1 MWYNF
6 AMFRALANNIRHI
19 RWRWQAAR
27 HNFRRKFHKKWWY
40 RHFEGIILSLISLC
54 FIMAGLFAFW
64 IANLK
69 IPDLSA
75 FQNIQVSQSTKI
87 YDRTGT
93 VLLYSINQNT
103 RRTVVP
109 FDQIS
114 PYIKNATIAIEDS
127 DFYTNIGIKPLSIIR
142 SGLVDIFSGSYDQ
155 GGSTITQQVIK
166 NSLLTS
172 NKTIARKIEEW
183 VLAVK
188 LTREMPK
195 NDILATY
202 LNEISYGG
210 TIYGVEEASQAFF
223 GVDASNVDL
232 AQAAYIAA
240 LPQAPSYYSP
250 YGANKAALDAR
261 EKLVLQRMLV
271 NKFITQAQYNQA
283 VAEQVTFL
291 PKDAGGILAPH
302 FAFYVENELEQEYG
316 TDAVLNGGLKVI
328 TTLDYGLQQKMENT
342 ISTFGPQIE
351 QEFEASN
358 TASVAINPQNG
369 DILGFV
375 GSRDYYDQSIQGNYD
390 DVTSERQPGSTF
402 KPFVYSTLF
411 EKGFTPDTVLFDVP
425 TEFSTSC
432 TVEGVPIDPTA
443 ATSTCYHPQDYDN
456 EWLGPIPIRVA
467 LAQSRNVPAVES
479 LYMAGIPQS
488 IQTAEAMGI
497 TSLTDA
503 NRYGLTLVLG
513 GGEVSLLEMTS
524 AYGVFA
530 NDGVRVPYRS
540 ILEVQDSNGNIL
552 QQAASTTN
560 GVQVIPAQTARQIS
574 DILSDQTPGV
584 MMSSIKALVKPM
596 GRPVAIKT
604 GTTNDDRDVWSI
616 GYTPNLVIGVWGGK
630 NDNTPMDTSGTAGL
644 IITPT
649 WAALMTEALQNLP
662 VENFKAPNPT
672 PTTDKPVLRG
682 IWQGGVSYKIDTVS
696 GKVATQYTPAATTK
710 EIVFDDVHSILY
722 WLDPNNPLGPTPG
735 ASSTSS
741 QYPYW
746 EYAVQQW
753 MTKTYL
759 PAHSDFKEVPDAAQI
774 IPTATDDVH
783 VPANFPNVTITS
795 PINGTTID
803 PSQKLT
809 VNFTETGT
817 YPLQKADLY
826 VNGNY
831 ITTNNTN
838 SESFSFIPND
848 IGVTPGINTI
858 EINAYDSVLNQG
870 QATTTFIIAGSANTS
885 SSTGDQTQ

>member
-1 MWYNF
+1 
-6 AMFRALANNIRHI
+6 MFRSLAHKIRHA
-19 RWRWQAAR
+19 RRRFQAAR

-40 RHFEGIILSLISLC
+40 RHFEGIVLTLISLC
-54 FIMAGLFAFW
+54 FIMGGLLAVW
-64 IANLK
+64 VANLK

-75 FQNIQVSQSTKI
+75 FENIQVSQSTKI

-93 VLLYSINQNT
+93 VLLYSINPNT

-142 SGLVDIFSGSYDQ
+142 SGIVDVFHAGYDQ

-172 NKTIARKIEEW
+172 NKTISRKIEEL

-195 NDILATY
+195 DDILDTY

-210 TIYGVEEASQAFF
+210 TLDGVESASQAFF

-240 LPQAPSYYSP
+240 LPQAPSFYSP
-250 YGANKAALDAR
+250 YGQNKAALDAR
-261 EKLVLQRMLV
+261 QKLVLQRMLV
-271 NKFITQAQYNQA
+271 NKLITQDQYNQA
-283 VAEQVTFL
+283 VAETVTFL
-291 PKDAGGILAPH
+291 PQNSGGILAPH
-302 FAFYVENELEQEYG
+302 FVFYVENLLEQQYG
-316 TDAVLNGGLKVI
+316 DDAILNGGLKVI
-328 TTLDYGLQQKMENT
+328 TTLDYSLQQKMEGVV
-342 ISTFGPQIE
+342 STFGPQIE
-351 QEFEASN
+351 QQYEASN
-358 TASVAINPQNG
+358 TAAVAINPQNG
-369 DILGFV
+369 DILAMI
-375 GSRDYYDQSIQGNYD
+375 GSRDYNDQSIQGNYND
-390 DVTSERQPGSTF
+390 ATAERQPGSTF
-402 KPFVYSTLF
+402 KPFVYTTLF
-411 EKGFTPDTVLFDVP
+411 EKGFTPDTILFDVP

-432 TVEGVPIDPTA
+432 TVEGMPINPTA
-443 ATSTCYHPQDYDN
+443 ASSTCYHPQDYDSK
-456 EWLGPIPIRVA
+456 WMGPIPIRVA

-488 IQTAEAMGI
+488 ITTAQAMGI

-530 NDGVRVPYRS
+530 NDGVRNPYRS

-552 QQAASTTN
+552 QQAASTTD
-560 GVQVIPAQTARQIS
+560 GVQVIPAQNARQIS
-574 DILSDQTPGV
+574 DILSDQTPGI
-584 MMSSIKALVKPM
+584 MMSSIKALVQPM
-596 GRPVAIKT
+596 NRPVAIKT
-604 GTTNDDRDVWSI
+604 GTTNDDRDVWAI
-616 GYTPNLVIGVWGGK
+616 GYAPNLVIGVWGGK

-649 WAALMTEALQNLP
+649 WAALMTVALPGLP

-672 PTTDKPVLRG
+672 PATDKPILRG

-710 EIVFDDVHSILY
+710 EIVFDDVHSILN
-722 WLDPNNPLGPTPG
+722 WLDPNDPLGPAPTN
-735 ASSTSS
+735 ASSSS

-746 EYAVQQW
+746 EYAVSQW
-753 MTKTYL
+753 MTTTYL
-759 PAHSDFKEVPDAAQI
+759 PAHPDFKEVPAAAQI

-783 VPANFPNVTITS
+783 VPANFPMVTITS
-795 PINGTTID
+795 PLNGTTVD
-803 PSQKLT
+803 PSQRMT
-809 VNFTETGT
+809 VNFTESGK

-831 ITTNNTN
+831 ITTNNT
-838 SESFSFIPND
+838 SLATFSFTPND
-848 IGVTPGINTI
+848 VGATAGINTI
-858 EINAYDSVLNQG
+858 EIDAYDSVLNQG
-870 QATTTFIIAGSANTS
+870 QGTTTFTIAGAANST
-885 SSTGDQTQ
+885 STGDQTQ

>member
-1 MWYNF
+1 
-6 AMFRALANNIRHI
+6 MFRALVNNFRHWK
-19 RWRWQAAR
+19 RRYQVAR

-40 RHFEGIILSLISLC
+40 RHFEGIILSLLSLC
-54 FIMAGLFAFW
+54 FIFAGFFAVW
-64 IANLK
+64 VANLK

-75 FQNIQVSQSTKI
+75 FSNIQVSQSTKI

-93 VLLYSINQNT
+93 VLLYSINPNT

-109 FDQIS
+109 FNQIS
-114 PYIKNATIAIEDS
+114 PNIKDATISIEDS
-127 DFYTNIGIKPLSIIR
+127 DFYTNIGIKPLSILR
-142 SGLVDIFSGSYDQ
+142 SGIVDLFSGSYDQ

-172 NKTIARKIEEW
+172 NKTISRKIEEW

-188 LTREMPK
+188 LTRQMSK
-195 NDILATY
+195 DDILDTY

-210 TIYGVEEASQAFF
+210 TISGVEEASQAFF
-223 GVDASNVDL
+223 GIDASNVDL

-250 YGANKAALDAR
+250 YGPNKAALDSR
-261 EKLVLQRMLV
+261 QKLVLQRMLV
-271 NKFITQAQYNQA
+271 NKFITQQQYNQA
-283 VAEQVTFL
+283 IAEQVTFL

-302 FAFYVENELEQEYG
+302 FAFYIENELEQQYG

-328 TTLDYGLQQKMENT
+328 TTLDYSLQQKMEST

-351 QEFEASN
+351 QQFEASN
-358 TASVAINPQNG
+358 TAAVAINPQNG
-369 DILGFV
+369 DILGMV
-375 GSRDYYDQSIQGNYD
+375 GSRDYYDQNIQGNFND
-390 DVTSERQPGSTF
+390 ATAERQPGSTF
-402 KPFVYSTLF
+402 KPFVYNTLF

-432 TVEGVPIDPTA
+432 TVEGLPIDPMA

-456 EWLGPIPIRVA
+456 QWLGPIEIRTA
-467 LAQSRNVPAVES
+467 LAQSRNVPAVEA

-497 TSLTDA
+497 TSLTNA

-530 NDGVRVPYRS
+530 NDGVRNPYRS

-552 QQAASTTN
+552 QQAASTTI
-560 GVQVIPAQTARQIS
+560 GVQVIPAQNARQINN
-574 DILSDQTPGV
+574 ILSDQTPGV
-584 MMSSIKALVKPM
+584 MMSSIKALVQPM

-630 NDNTPMDTSGTAGL
+630 NDDTPMNTSGTAGL

-649 WAALMTEALQNLP
+649 WAALMTKALQNLP

-672 PTTDKPVLRG
+672 PATDKLVLRG
-682 IWQGGVSYKIDTVS
+682 IWQGGISYKIDTVS
-696 GKVATQYTPAATTK
+696 GKVATQYTPTATTK

-722 WLDPNNPLGPTPG
+722 WLDPNNPLGPAPIN
-735 ASSTSS
+735 ASSSS
-741 QYPYW
+741 QYQYW

-753 MTKTYL
+753 MTKTYI
-759 PAHSDFKEVPDAAQI
+759 PAHPDFKEVPPANQI
-774 IPTATDDVH
+774 IPTTTDDVH
-783 VPANFPNVTITS
+783 VPANFPNIIITT
-795 PINGTTID
+795 PLNGTIID
-803 PSQKLT
+803 PNQRLT
-809 VNFTETGT
+809 INFTESGK
-817 YPLQKADLY
+817 YPLQNADLY
-826 VNGNY
+826 INGNY
-831 ITTNNTN
+831 ITSNTTN
-838 SESFSFIPND
+838 SETFSFIPND
-848 IGVTPGINTI
+848 VGIFPGINTI
-858 EINAYDSVLNQG
+858 EINAYDSVLNEG
-870 QATTTFIIAGSANTS
+870 EATSTFLITGTS
-885 SSTGDQTQ
+885 TADQLQ

>member
-1 MWYNF
+1 
-6 AMFRALANNIRHI
+6 MFRALVHRIRHM
-19 RWRWQAAR
+19 RRRYQAAR

-40 RHFEGIILSLISLC
+40 RHFEGVTLSIISL
-54 FIMAGLFAFW
+54 FLIVAGLSALW
-64 IANLK
+64 VANLK

-93 VLLYSINQNT
+93 IMLYSINPNT

-142 SGLVDIFSGSYDQ
+142 SVIVDIFSGGYDQ

-172 NKTIARKIEEW
+172 HKTIARKIQEL

-188 LTREMPK
+188 LTRETPK
-195 NDILATY
+195 NDILETY

-210 TIYGVEEASQAFF
+210 TLYGVQAASKAFF

-240 LPQAPSYYSP
+240 LPQAPTYYSP
-250 YGANKAALDAR
+250 YGQNKAALDAR
-261 EKLVLQRMLV
+261 QKLVLQRMLV
-271 NKFITQAQYNQA
+271 NKLITQDQYNQA
-283 VAEQVTFL
+283 ITEKVTFL
-291 PKDAGGILAPH
+291 PQDAGGILAPH
-302 FAFYVENELEQEYG
+302 FVFYVESYLEQKYG
-316 TDAVLNGGLKVI
+316 ENTVLNGGLKVI
-328 TTLDYGLQQKMENT
+328 TTLDYGIQQNLEKV

-351 QEFEASN
+351 QQFQASN
-358 TASVAINPQNG
+358 TASVALNPQNG
-369 DILGFV
+369 DILAMI
-375 GSRDYYDQSIQGNYD
+375 GSRDYYDKSIQGNYND
-390 DVTSERQPGSTF
+390 ATAERQPGSTF

-411 EKGFTPDTVLFDVP
+411 EKGFTPDTILFDVP

-432 TVEGVPIDPTA
+432 TVEGAPIDPTA
-443 ATSTCYHPQDYDN
+443 ASSTCYHPGDYDGQ
-456 EWLGPIPIRVA
+456 WLGPITIRQA
-467 LAQSRNVPAVES
+467 LAQSRNVPAVEA

-488 IQTAEAMGI
+488 IQTAQAMGI

-513 GGEVSLLEMTS
+513 GGETSLLEMTS

-530 NDGVRVPYRS
+530 NDGVRNPYRS
-540 ILEVQDSNGNIL
+540 ILEVQDSNGNVL
-552 QQAASTTN
+552 EQAASTTV
-560 GVQVIPAQTARQIS
+560 GAQVIPAQTARQIN
-574 DILSDQTPGV
+574 DILSDQSTGV

-596 GRPVAIKT
+596 NRPVAIKT
-604 GTTNDDRDVWSI
+604 GTTNDDRDVWAI
-616 GYTPNLVIGVWGGK
+616 GYTPNLVIGTWAGK

-649 WAALMTEALQNLP
+649 WAAEMTVALQNIP
-662 VENFKAPNPT
+662 IENFKAPNPT
-672 PTTDKPVLRG
+672 PSTDKPVLRG

-710 EIVFDDVHSILY
+710 EIVFDDVHSILN
-722 WLDPNNPLGPTPG
+722 WLDPNNPLGPAPADPT
-735 ASSTSS
+735 TNS

-746 EYAVQQW
+746 EYAAQQW
-753 MTKTYL
+753 LKTYQTTH
-759 PAHSDFKEVPDAAQI
+759 PDFKEVPKEAQI

-783 VPANFPNVTITS
+783 VPANFPAITILAQTNTTPVDPNQKMTITFS
-795 PINGTTID
+795 
-803 PSQKLT
+803 
-809 VNFTETGT
+809 ETGK
-817 YPLQKADLY
+817 YPLQKSDLY
-826 VNGNY
+826 INNNY

-838 SESFSFIPND
+838 ATTFSFVPKD
-848 IGVTPGINTI
+848 IGAIGGVNTI
-858 EINAYDSVLNQG
+858 TIIGYDSVLNQG
-870 QATTTFIIAGSANTS
+870 QATSTFTVA
-885 SSTGDQTQ
+885 Q